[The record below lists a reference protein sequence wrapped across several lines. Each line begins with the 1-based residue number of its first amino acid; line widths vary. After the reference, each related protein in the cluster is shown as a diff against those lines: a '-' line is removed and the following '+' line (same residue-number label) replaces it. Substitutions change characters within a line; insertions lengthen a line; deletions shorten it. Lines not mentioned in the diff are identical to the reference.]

1 MCIAMDELIQKADIL
16 LEALPFIRRFSGK
29 TIVIKYGGHAMQ
41 DEDLKHHF
49 AEDIVL
55 LKYVGM
61 KPVIVHGGG
70 PQIGQLL
77 KRLDI
82 PSHFVR
88 GMRVTDAPTMEVVE
102 MVLNRVNKEI
112 VTLINR
118 QGNPAVGIT
127 GKDGELVVAR
137 KMLVDAEEN
146 GRTVQHDIGCVGEV
160 IGVNPRVIHAL
171 TAQDFIPVIAPI
183 GIGLAGETYNI
194 NADLVAGKIAEALQA
209 EKFVLLTDV
218 AGIKDKDDTLL
229 PTLTAAEA
237 EALIEEGV
245 IHAGMI
251 PKVECCIAA
260 LHGGAQKAHILDG
273 RVRHAILLEILTKAG
288 IGTEVVRRAA

>member
-1 MCIAMDELIQKADIL
+1 MDELIQKADIL

-41 DEDLKHHF
+41 DEDLKQHF

-61 KPVIVHGGG
+61 KPVVVHGGG

-112 VTLINR
+112 VTLINQ
-118 QGNPAVGIT
+118 QGNPAVGMS

-137 KMLVDAEEN
+137 QMLVDTEED
-146 GRTVQHDIGCVGEV
+146 GRTVQRDIGHVGEI

-171 TAQDFIPVIAPI
+171 SAQDFIPVIAPI
-183 GIGLAGETYNI
+183 GIGLDGETYNI

-209 EKFVLLTDV
+209 EKFILLTDV
-218 AGIKDKDDTLL
+218 AGIKDKNDTLL

-237 EALIEEGV
+237 EALIAEGV

-273 RVRHAILLEILTKAG
+273 RVRHAILLEILTRTG
-288 IGTEVVRRAA
+288 IGTEVVRHTV

>member
-1 MCIAMDELIQKADIL
+1 MDELIQKADIL

-41 DEDLKHHF
+41 DEDLKQHF

-61 KPVIVHGGG
+61 KPVVVHGGG

-77 KRLDI
+77 TRLDI

-112 VTLINR
+112 VTLINQ
-118 QGNPAVGIT
+118 QGNPAVGVT

-137 KMLVDAEEN
+137 QMLVDEEEN
-146 GRTVQHDIGCVGEV
+146 GRVVQRDIGYVGEIV
-160 IGVNPRVIHAL
+160 GVNPRVIHAL

-183 GIGLAGETYNI
+183 GIGLDGETYNI

-209 EKFVLLTDV
+209 EKFILLTDV
-218 AGIKDKDDTLL
+218 AGIQDKDDKLL

-237 EALIEEGV
+237 EALIAEGR
-245 IHAGMI
+245 HSRRDD
-251 PKVECCIAA
+251 P
-260 LHGGAQKAHILDG
+260 QG
-273 RVRHAILLEILTKAG
+273 RVLYC
-288 IGTEVVRRAA
+288 RAARRGAKGAYS

>member
-1 MCIAMDELIQKADIL
+1 MDELIQKADIL

-41 DEDLKHHF
+41 DEALKQHF

-61 KPVIVHGGG
+61 KPVVVHGGG

-112 VTLINR
+112 VTLINQ
-118 QGNPAVGIT
+118 QGNPAVGMS

-137 KMLVDAEEN
+137 QMLVDTEED
-146 GRTVQHDIGCVGEV
+146 GRTVRRDIGHVGEI

-183 GIGLAGETYNI
+183 GIGLDGETYNI

-209 EKFVLLTDV
+209 EKFILLTDV
-218 AGIKDKDDTLL
+218 AGIQDKNDTLL

-237 EALIEEGV
+237 EALIAEGV

-273 RVRHAILLEILTKAG
+273 RVRHAILLEILTRTG
-288 IGTEVVRRAA
+288 IGTEVVRHTV

>member
-1 MCIAMDELIQKADIL
+1 MDEIIQKADIL

-29 TIVIKYGGHAMQ
+29 TIVIKYGGHAME
-41 DEDLKHHF
+41 DEDLKQNF

-61 KPVIVHGGG
+61 NPVVVHGGG
-70 PQIGQLL
+70 PQIGQML
-77 KRLDI
+77 KRLNI
-82 PSHFVR
+82 PSNFVR
-88 GMRVTDAPTMEVVE
+88 GMRVTDAATMEVVE

-112 VTLINR
+112 VTLITQ

-137 KMLVDAEEN
+137 KMLLNAEEN
-146 GRTVQHDIGCVGEV
+146 GQRVQHDIGSVGEV
-160 IGVNPRVIHAL
+160 VGVNARVIHAL

-194 NADLVAGKIAEALQA
+194 NADLVAGKIAEELQA
-209 EKFVLLTDV
+209 EKFILLTDV
-218 AGIKDKDDTLL
+218 AGIQDKDGNLL
-229 PTLTAAEA
+229 STISATQAE
-237 EALIEEGV
+237 ELIHDGT
-245 IHAGMI
+245 INTGMI

-260 LHGGAQKAHILDG
+260 LHGGAHKTHILDG
-273 RVRHAILLEILTKAG
+273 RLRHSILLEILTKEG
-288 IGTEVVRRAA
+288 IGTEVVRQTV

>member
-1 MCIAMDELIQKADIL
+1 MDELIQKADIL

-41 DEDLKHHF
+41 DEDLKQHF

-61 KPVIVHGGG
+61 KPVVVHGGG

-112 VTLINR
+112 VTLINQ
-118 QGNPAVGIT
+118 QGNPAVGIS

-137 KMLVDAEEN
+137 QMLVDTEEN
-146 GRTVQHDIGCVGEV
+146 GRTVQRDIGHVGEI

-183 GIGLAGETYNI
+183 GIGLDGETYNI

-209 EKFVLLTDV
+209 EKFILLTDV
-218 AGIKDKDDTLL
+218 AGIRDKDDTLL

-237 EALIEEGV
+237 EALIAEGV

-273 RVRHAILLEILTKAG
+273 RVRHAILLEILTKTG
-288 IGTEVVRRAA
+288 IGTEVVRRTR

>member
-1 MCIAMDELIQKADIL
+1 MDELIQKADIL

-41 DEDLKHHF
+41 DADLKQHF

-70 PQIGQLL
+70 PQIGKLL

-112 VTLINR
+112 VTLISR

-137 KMLVDAEEN
+137 QMLVDAEEN
-146 GRTVQHDIGCVGEV
+146 GRTVQRDIGYVGEI

-171 TAQDFIPVIAPI
+171 SAQDFIPVIAPI
-183 GIGLAGETYNI
+183 GIGLTGETYNI

-209 EKFVLLTDV
+209 EKFILLTDV

-229 PTLTAAEA
+229 STLTAAEA
-237 EALIEEGV
+237 EVLIEQGI

-273 RVRHAILLEILTKAG
+273 RVRHAILLEILTKTG
-288 IGTEVVRRAA
+288 IGTEVVRHAA

>member
-1 MCIAMDELIQKADIL
+1 MDELIQKADIL

-41 DEDLKHHF
+41 DEGLKQHF

-61 KPVIVHGGG
+61 KPVVVHGGG

-112 VTLINR
+112 VTLINQ
-118 QGNPAVGIT
+118 QGNPAVGMS

-137 KMLVDAEEN
+137 QMLVDTEED
-146 GRTVQHDIGCVGEV
+146 GRTVQRDIGHVGEI

-183 GIGLAGETYNI
+183 GIGLDGETYNI

-209 EKFVLLTDV
+209 EKFILLTDV
-218 AGIKDKDDTLL
+218 AGFRIR
-229 PTLTAAEA
+229 
-237 EALIEEGV
+237 
-245 IHAGMI
+245 MI
-251 PKVECCIAA
+251 SSY
-260 LHGGAQKAHILDG
+260 
-273 RVRHAILLEILTKAG
+273 RH
-288 IGTEVVRRAA
+288 

>member
-1 MCIAMDELIQKADIL
+1 MDELIQKADIL

-41 DEDLKHHF
+41 DEDLKQHF

-61 KPVIVHGGG
+61 KPVVVHGGG

-77 KRLDI
+77 TRLDI

-88 GMRVTDAPTMEVVE
+88 GMRVTDAPTMEVAE

-112 VTLINR
+112 VTLINQ
-118 QGNPAVGIT
+118 QGNPAVGVT

-137 KMLVDAEEN
+137 QMLVDEEEN
-146 GRTVQHDIGCVGEV
+146 GRVVQRDIGYVGEIV
-160 IGVNPRVIHAL
+160 GVNPRVIHAL

-183 GIGLAGETYNI
+183 GIGLDGETYNI

-209 EKFVLLTDV
+209 EKFILLTDV
-218 AGIKDKDDTLL
+218 AGIQDKDDKLL

-237 EALIEEGV
+237 EALIAEGV

-273 RVRHAILLEILTKAG
+273 RVRHAILLEILTRTG
-288 IGTEVVRRAA
+288 IGTEVVRHTV

>member
-1 MCIAMDELIQKADIL
+1 MDELIQKADIL

-41 DEDLKHHF
+41 DADLKQHF

-137 KMLVDAEEN
+137 QMLVDAEEN
-146 GRTVQHDIGCVGEV
+146 GRTVQRDIGHVGEI

-171 TAQDFIPVIAPI
+171 SAQDFIPVIAPI
-183 GIGLAGETYNI
+183 GIGLTGETYNI

-209 EKFVLLTDV
+209 EKFILLTDV

-237 EALIEEGV
+237 EVLIEQGI

-273 RVRHAILLEILTKAG
+273 RVRHAILLEILTKTG
-288 IGTEVVRRAA
+288 IGTEVVRHAA

>member
-1 MCIAMDELIQKADIL
+1 MDELIQKADIL

-41 DEDLKHHF
+41 DEDLKQHF

-61 KPVIVHGGG
+61 KPVVVHGGG

-77 KRLDI
+77 TRLDI

-112 VTLINR
+112 VTLINQ
-118 QGNPAVGIT
+118 QGNPAVGVT

-137 KMLVDAEEN
+137 QMLVDAEEN
-146 GRTVQHDIGCVGEV
+146 GRVVQRDIGYVGEIV
-160 IGVNPRVIHAL
+160 GVNPRVIHSL

-183 GIGLAGETYNI
+183 GIGLDGETYNI

-209 EKFVLLTDV
+209 EKFILLTDV
-218 AGIKDKDDTLL
+218 AGIQDKDDKLL

-237 EALIEEGV
+237 EALIADGV

-273 RVRHAILLEILTKAG
+273 RVRHAILLEILTRTG
-288 IGTEVVRRAA
+288 IGTEVVRHTV

>member
-1 MCIAMDELIQKADIL
+1 MDELIQKADIL

-41 DEDLKHHF
+41 DEDLKQHF

-61 KPVIVHGGG
+61 KPVVVHGGG

-77 KRLDI
+77 TRLDI

-112 VTLINR
+112 VTLINQ
-118 QGNPAVGIT
+118 QGNPAVGVT

-137 KMLVDAEEN
+137 QMLVDEEEN
-146 GRTVQHDIGCVGEV
+146 GRVVQRDIGYVGEIV
-160 IGVNPRVIHAL
+160 GVNPRVIHAL

-183 GIGLAGETYNI
+183 GIGLDGETYNI

-209 EKFVLLTDV
+209 EKFILLTDV
-218 AGIKDKDDTLL
+218 AGIQDKDDKLL

-237 EALIEEGV
+237 EALIAEGV

-273 RVRHAILLEILTKAG
+273 RVRHAILLEILTRTG
-288 IGTEVVRRAA
+288 IGTEVVRHTV

>member
-1 MCIAMDELIQKADIL
+1 MDELIQKADIL

-41 DEDLKHHF
+41 DEDLKQHF

-61 KPVIVHGGG
+61 KPVVVHGGG

-112 VTLINR
+112 VTLINQ
-118 QGNPAVGIT
+118 QGNPAVGMS

-137 KMLVDAEEN
+137 QMLVDTEED
-146 GRTVQHDIGCVGEV
+146 GRTVQRDIGHVGEI

-183 GIGLAGETYNI
+183 GIGLDGETYNI

-209 EKFVLLTDV
+209 EKFILLTDV
-218 AGIKDKDDTLL
+218 AGIQDKDDKLL

-237 EALIEEGV
+237 EALIAEGV

-273 RVRHAILLEILTKAG
+273 RVRHAILLEILTRTG
-288 IGTEVVRRAA
+288 IGTEVVRHTV

>member
-1 MCIAMDELIQKADIL
+1 MDELIQKADIL

-41 DEDLKHHF
+41 DEDLKQHF

-61 KPVIVHGGG
+61 KPVVVHGGG

-112 VTLINR
+112 VTLINQ
-118 QGNPAVGIT
+118 QGNPAVGMS

-137 KMLVDAEEN
+137 QMLVDTEED
-146 GRTVQHDIGCVGEV
+146 GRTVQRDIGHVGEI

-183 GIGLAGETYNI
+183 GIGLDGETYNI

-209 EKFVLLTDV
+209 EKFILLTDV
-218 AGIKDKDDTLL
+218 AGIRDKDDTLL

-237 EALIEEGV
+237 EALIAEGV

-273 RVRHAILLEILTKAG
+273 RVRHAILLEILTRTG
-288 IGTEVVRRAA
+288 IGTEVVRHTG

>member
-1 MCIAMDELIQKADIL
+1 MDELIQKADIL

-41 DEDLKHHF
+41 DADLKQHF

-112 VTLINR
+112 VTLISR

-137 KMLVDAEEN
+137 QMLVDAEEN
-146 GRTVQHDIGCVGEV
+146 GRTVQRDIGHVGEI

-171 TAQDFIPVIAPI
+171 SAQDFIPVIAPI
-183 GIGLAGETYNI
+183 GIGLTGETYNI

-209 EKFVLLTDV
+209 EKFILLTDV

-237 EALIEEGV
+237 EVLIEQGI

-273 RVRHAILLEILTKAG
+273 RVRHAILLEILTKTG
-288 IGTEVVRRAA
+288 IGTEVVRHAA

>member
-1 MCIAMDELIQKADIL
+1 MDELIQKADIL

-41 DEDLKHHF
+41 DEDLKQHF

-61 KPVIVHGGG
+61 KPVVVHGGG

-77 KRLDI
+77 TRLDI

-112 VTLINR
+112 VTLINQ

-137 KMLVDAEEN
+137 QMLVDAEEN
-146 GRTVQHDIGCVGEV
+146 GRTVQRDIGYVGEI

-171 TAQDFIPVIAPI
+171 SAQDFIPVIAPI
-183 GIGLAGETYNI
+183 GIGLTGETYNI

-209 EKFVLLTDV
+209 EKFILLTDV

-237 EALIEEGV
+237 EVLIEQGI

-273 RVRHAILLEILTKAG
+273 RVRHAILLEILTKTG
-288 IGTEVVRRAA
+288 IGTEVVRHAA

>member
-1 MCIAMDELIQKADIL
+1 MDELIQKADIL

-41 DEDLKHHF
+41 DDDLKQHF

-61 KPVIVHGGG
+61 KPVVVHGGG

-112 VTLINR
+112 VTLINQ
-118 QGNPAVGIT
+118 QGNPAVGIS

-137 KMLVDAEEN
+137 QMLVDTEEN
-146 GRTVQHDIGCVGEV
+146 GRTVQRDIGHVGEI

-183 GIGLAGETYNI
+183 GIGLDGETYNI

-209 EKFVLLTDV
+209 EKFILLTDV
-218 AGIKDKDDTLL
+218 AGIRDKDDTLL

-237 EALIEEGV
+237 EALIAEGV

-273 RVRHAILLEILTKAG
+273 RVRHAILLEILTKTG
-288 IGTEVVRRAA
+288 IGTEVVRRTR